1 MSAQRFQHTATLLA
15 NGKVLVT
22 GGSGYTGTSAS
33 AELYV
38 LPTPEN
44 LLQQQI
50 DLVASYNLQQGIFNS
65 LDMKL
70 QNAKD
75 ALQAARANDLARA
88 CNLVTAF
95 MNEVQAQS
103 GTLLTT
109 SQADALLALALQVKQ
124 AIGCATSRK

>member
-1 MSAQRFQHTATLLA
+1 
-15 NGKVLVT
+15 
-22 GGSGYTGTSAS
+22 
-33 AELYV
+33 
-38 LPTPEN
+38 
-44 LLQQQI
+44 
-50 DLVASYNLQQGIFNS
+50 
-65 LDMKL
+65 MKL